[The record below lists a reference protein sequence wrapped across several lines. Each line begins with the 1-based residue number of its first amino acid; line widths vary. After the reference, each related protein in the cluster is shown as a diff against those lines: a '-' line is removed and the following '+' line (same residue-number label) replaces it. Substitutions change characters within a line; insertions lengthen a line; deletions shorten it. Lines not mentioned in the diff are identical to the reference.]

1 MKKLK
6 IELTNCHGIHQLDSE
21 INFKDASAA
30 AIYAPNGLMKT
41 SFARTFGDL
50 SRGVESSDHLF
61 PERASS
67 RKITDQDGV
76 AIDPSQVVV
85 IVSYDEEIGPT
96 EETSTLLVDK
106 VLRNEYEKLQRG
118 INEAQAK
125 LVAALKVQASTKKDV
140 VREVSLA
147 FTRDDQS
154 FFRSLLRV
162 EEELQDEEAP
172 YAELP
177 YDTLFDDKVLT
188 LLATNDFAETLAD
201 YVQRFEELLDASTY
215 FSRNTFSYYNAE
227 TIAKSL
233 GANGFFDA
241 HHTVILHDGSEGK
254 AVRSQKDLVD
264 LINFEKDRIS
274 DDPALRKTF
283 AAIETKL
290 TRNAEV
296 RRFWDFISENQ
307 SILPELIN
315 VDRFK
320 ERVWKSYLKANEGLY
335 SEAVACF
342 RGAEVRKK
350 EIQAAAAAQ
359 RGQWEEVIE
368 IFNRRFFVP
377 FTLAA
382 KNRTNVVLGL
392 DTVAKLGFE
401 FEDQG
406 DSVEVERDDLLEV
419 LSTGEKK
426 ALYILNVL
434 FEVERRKN
442 QPGETIFIVD
452 DIADSFDYKNKYAI
466 IQYLKD
472 IADVANFRLV
482 VLTHN
487 FDFYRTLESRFVP
500 YNQCLMA
507 QKTEEGVALVKAAG
521 IKNPFIKDF
530 KPNFFVDASKR
541 VAAIP
546 FIRNLLEYTR
556 GEEDPDYVKLT
567 SLLHWK
573 ADTAS
578 ITQADLDAI
587 FNKLFGTFEQWHD
600 QAGAV
605 IQMVMEQADAC
616 VGDSTSLNLSNK
628 IALSIAI
635 RITAEKHMV
644 EAINDPEF
652 LAAVRANQTPQL
664 LARYKKDFPSEVLAI
679 RTIDGVVLMTP
690 EHIHVNSFMY
700 EPILDMSDEHLVRL
714 LTEVK
719 ALDSQ

>member
-6 IELTNCHGIHQLDSE
+6 IDLTNCHGIHRLESE
-21 INFKDASAA
+21 ILFKDAKAA

-50 SRGVESSDHLF
+50 SRGIESSDHLF
-61 PERASS
+61 PERPTS
-67 RKITDQDGV
+67 RSITDQNGTDIQ
-76 AIDPSQVVV
+76 ADQVVV
-85 IVSYDEEIGPT
+85 IVSYDEEMGPT

-106 VLRNEYEKLQRG
+106 VLRDEYETLQRG
-118 INEAQAK
+118 INEAKAE
-125 LVAALKVQASTKKDV
+125 LIAALKVQSATKKDIA
-140 VREVSLA
+140 REISLT

-154 FFRSLLRV
+154 FFRSLLRI

-172 YAELP
+172 YANLP
-177 YDTLFDDKVLT
+177 YDTLFDDKVLA
-188 LLATNDFAETLAD
+188 LLATKDFAETLAD
-201 YVQRFEELLDASTY
+201 YVARFNELLDASTY
-215 FSRNTFSYYNAE
+215 FNRENFSYYNAE

-233 GANGFFDA
+233 GSNGFFDA
-241 HHTVILHDGSEGK
+241 QHAVVLHDGADGATIS
-254 AVRSQKDLVD
+254 SQAELAN
-264 LINFEKDRIS
+264 LISAEKDRIT
-274 DDPALRKTF
+274 DDAALRKTF
-283 AAIETKL
+283 AAIEAKL
-290 TRNAEV
+290 TKNLEV
-296 RRFWDFISENQ
+296 RRFWDYVSENQ
-307 SILPELIN
+307 AILPELVN
-315 VDRFK
+315 VDGFK
-320 ERVWKSYLKANEGLY
+320 DRVWKSYLKANEGLY
-335 SEAVACF
+335 QEAVTRF
-342 RGAEVRKK
+342 RGAEARKK
-350 EIQAAAAAQ
+350 EIQAAAAEQ
-359 RGQWEEVIE
+359 RGQWEDVIE

-377 FTLAA
+377 FTLTA

-392 DTVAKLGFE
+392 DSVAKLGFE
-401 FEDQG
+401 FEDG
-406 DSVEVERDDLLEV
+406 VDRVEVERDDLLEV

-472 IADVANFRLV
+472 IADVDNFRLV

-507 QKTEEGVALVKAAG
+507 QKSEDGVALVKAAG

-530 KPNFFVDASKR
+530 KPNFFTDPAKR

-556 GEEDPDYVKLT
+556 GEDDLDYIKLT

-578 ITQADLDAI
+578 IAQSDLDAI
-587 FNKLFGTFEQWHD
+587 FNQLFGTSEHWID
-600 QAGAV
+600 PSAAV
-605 IQMVMEQADAC
+605 IDMVMEQADAC
-616 VGDSTSLNLSNK
+616 VADSSSLNLSNK
-628 IALSIAI
+628 ITLSIAI
-635 RITAEKHMV
+635 RVGAERYMV
-644 EAINDPEF
+644 EQINDAAF
-652 LAAVRANQTPQL
+652 LRTVRSSQTPQL
-664 LARYKKDFPSEVLAI
+664 LARFKKEFPYASDAI
-679 RTIDGVVLMTP
+679 ATIDRVVLMTP

-700 EPILDMSDEHLVRL
+700 EPILDMSDEHLAEL
-714 LTEVK
+714 LKEVK
-719 ALDSQ
+719 ALGA

>member
-6 IELTNCHGIHQLDSE
+6 INLSNCHGIHRLDSE
-21 INFKDASAA
+21 IDFKDAKAA

-61 PERASS
+61 PERTSS
-67 RKITDQDGV
+67 RSITDQDGV
-76 AIDPSQVVV
+76 AVDPDQVVV
-85 IVSYDEEIGPT
+85 IVSYDEEVGPT
-96 EETSTLLVDK
+96 AETSTLLVDK
-106 VLRNEYEKLQRG
+106 VLRDEYERIQRG
-118 INEAQAK
+118 INEARAE
-125 LVAALKVQASTKKDV
+125 LIAALRAQSSTKKDV
-140 VREVSLA
+140 AREVSLA

-154 FFRSLLRV
+154 FFRSLLRI

-177 YDTLFDDKVLT
+177 YDTVFDDKVLA
-188 LLATNDFAETLAD
+188 LLATRDFAETLAD
-201 YVQRFEELLDASTY
+201 YVQRFNELLEASSF
-215 FSRNTFSYYNAE
+215 FSRETFSYYNAE

-241 HHTVILHDGSEGK
+241 NHAVVLHDGD
-254 AVRSQKDLVD
+254 AATTVATQKELTD
-264 LINFEKDRIS
+264 LISSEKERIS
-274 DDPALRKTF
+274 EDPALRKTF
-283 AAIETKL
+283 AAIEAKL

-296 RRFWDFISENQ
+296 RRFWDFIAENPA
-307 SILPELIN
+307 ILAELVN

-320 ERVWKSYLKANEGLY
+320 EQVWKSYLKANEGLY
-335 SEAVACF
+335 GQAVARF
-342 RGAEVRKK
+342 RDADARKK
-350 EIQAAAAAQ
+350 EIQAAAADQ
-359 RGQWEEVIE
+359 RGQWEDVIE
-368 IFNRRFFVP
+368 IFNQRFFVP
-377 FTLAA
+377 FTLTA

-392 DTVAKLGFE
+392 DSVAKLGFE
-401 FEDQG
+401 FEDGG

-472 IADVANFRLV
+472 IADVDNFRLV

-487 FDFYRTLESRFVP
+487 FDFYRTLESRFIP
-500 YNQCLMA
+500 YSQCLMA

-530 KPNFFVDASKR
+530 KPNFFGDAGKR

-556 GEEDPDYVKLT
+556 GEEDPDYIKLT

-587 FNKLFGTFEQWHD
+587 FNELFGTSEQWSDPSAAVIDMIMD
-600 QAGAV
+600 QA
-605 IQMVMEQADAC
+605 DLC
-616 VGDSTSLNLSNK
+616 VGRNTSLDLANK
-628 IALSIAI
+628 ITLSVAI
-635 RITAEKHMV
+635 RIAAEKHMV
-644 EAINDPEF
+644 QAINDAEF
-652 LAAVRANQTPQL
+652 LDAVRANQTPQL
-664 LARYKKDFPSEVLAI
+664 LARYKKDFPSELEAI

-700 EPILDMSDEHLVRL
+700 EPILDMSDEHLARL
-714 LTEVK
+714 LAEVK
-719 ALDSQ
+719 GLAS